1 MNSNFLL
8 ALANDD
14 DDTFKCA
21 VCYVNDVIPQ
31 DNIIDCCSV
40 GRSLCN
46 TCVVKLNGDNQ
57 VGSGKC
63 PQCKKGFPFWLLQHF
78 AVLKL
83 DADNNDGDIHNHNH
97 NQNDNN
103 QAPQYVLGY
112 IDEDGVYHV
121 DSDDDDEDNVSE
133 EEVVV
138 DRRNSLPCRNHFG
151 RNGRQFL
158 HGCTDNSCP
167 YSHVK
172 VNCRFG
178 HGCQRRSS
186 CLFFHPG

>member
-14 DDTFKCA
+14 DESDDTFKCA

-31 DNIIDCCSV
+31 DNIVDCCSV

-46 TCVVKLNGDNQ
+46 TCVVKMNGDAQ

-63 PQCKKGFPFWLLQHF
+63 PGCKRGFPFWLIEHF
-78 AVLKL
+78 AALKI
-83 DADNNDGDIHNHNH
+83 DADNNDGDIHNHN
-97 NQNDNN
+97 QNDN
-103 QAPQYVLGY
+103 
-112 IDEDGVYHV
+112 ED
-121 DSDDDDEDNVSE
+121 DVSE

-151 RNGRQFL
+151 RNGRRFL
-158 HGCTDNSCP
+158 NGCTDNSCP
-167 YSHVK
+167 YSHEK
-172 VNCRFG
+172 VNCWFG